1 MSAKHLGIIGFAYT
15 FGYMIPTIRLIQ
27 ILDRGQLYAFMAAYA
42 IRCLACDLV
51 FTIVLSKMMLQRN
64 LFKNTS
70 KISQGTAVLLA
81 ILAFYFNDNL
91 TMKSSDSM
99 PVPTNLESGA
109 TQYLSIN

>member
-1 MSAKHLGIIGFAYT
+1 
-15 FGYMIPTIRLIQ
+15 
-27 ILDRGQLYAFMAAYA
+27 MAAYA